1 MSVIYFD
8 EAGRTKYLIANT
20 IMHTE
25 SNTIDYCNLDQEPI
39 MIPKMMVDDPAT
51 AKDAYEYE

>member
-1 MSVIYFD
+1 MICSWNYD
-8 EAGRTKYLIANT
+8 LIANT